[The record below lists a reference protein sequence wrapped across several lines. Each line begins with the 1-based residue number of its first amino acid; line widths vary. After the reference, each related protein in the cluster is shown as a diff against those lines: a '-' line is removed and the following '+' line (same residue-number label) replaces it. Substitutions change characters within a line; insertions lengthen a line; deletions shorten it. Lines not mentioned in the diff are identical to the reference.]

1 MADADLERAASLE
14 RAVALASRFQVVIRE
29 LDANLD
35 EAYDALL
42 VVFCGAAAQMIE
54 HGELDEGRF
63 ARSCREM
70 LKKSQEKR
78 AEKKQRGDGQEPA

>member
-14 RAVALASRFQVVIRE
+14 RTVALASRFQAVIRE

-35 EAYDALL
+35 EAHDALL

-54 HGELDEGRF
+54 HGELTEERF
-63 ARSCREM
+63 MTSCQKM
-70 LKKSQEKR
+70 LKKSQGQR
-78 AEKKQRGDGQEPA
+78 AAKKAGTEQ